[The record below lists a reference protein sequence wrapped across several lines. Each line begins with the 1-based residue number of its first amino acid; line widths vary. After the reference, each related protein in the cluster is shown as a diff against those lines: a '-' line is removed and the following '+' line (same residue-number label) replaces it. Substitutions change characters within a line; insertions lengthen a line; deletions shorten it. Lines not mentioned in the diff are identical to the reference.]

1 VLLGRGRRG
10 TAVACWGEERKPSQR
25 NRRETISY
33 VFILERA
40 YRASSGLV
48 GPQPF
53 FQDGPFRRSASENGG
68 VFGRPASV
76 NRF

>member
-1 VLLGRGRRG
+1 LLVGERRG
-10 TAVACWGEERKPSQR
+10 SPVRGIGEE
-25 NRRETISY
+25 TLSY
-33 VFILERA
+33 VFILDRA